1 MMLKHLFIRFK
12 NFEIDFKVLKNEL
25 LNLNYI
31 FKFNLNNDKIQNLVI
46 NFEFLFRKI
55 YHNKFK
61 IEYNFNNILF
71 IIYSKIVNSLLFLKT
86 LISKI
91 KISSDSFIYVK

>member
-1 MMLKHLFIRFK
+1 MLKHLFIRFK

-25 LNLNYI
+25 LNLNDI

-46 NFEFLFRKI
+46 NFEFLFIKI
-55 YHNKFK
+55 YNNKFK

-71 IIYSKIVNSLLFLKT
+71 IIYSKIVNSLLFFKT